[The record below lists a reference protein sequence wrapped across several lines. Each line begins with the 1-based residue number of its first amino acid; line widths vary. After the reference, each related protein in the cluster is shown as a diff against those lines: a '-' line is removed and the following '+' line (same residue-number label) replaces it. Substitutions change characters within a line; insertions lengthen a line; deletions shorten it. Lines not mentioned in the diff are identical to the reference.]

1 MNAPRGPARNLAKNL
16 LLLTLALLLVVLAAA
31 NWISGLNFSQV
42 SADNFLRRAY
52 DRFQGET
59 SGYELRASGVA
70 AADPSQIALSVD
82 GQLYGVQYNLTELD
96 AGLKAMRP
104 LWSQVL
110 SGGVLQPTEEAGL
123 IAALESGGCAMLRYH
138 GSAPLS
144 VVAGWLGGEWDDS
157 TPVKTLIYAEGPERL
172 FVRARDGSLYSASA
186 QVGKEV
192 MDKACE
198 AFRGLPCEFSGSDYA
213 VYPET
218 LLFDNENLSLPLL
231 TASPPTLFEPQ
242 SGAGLETLLG
252 AFGYTPYSRT
262 YSEQGG
268 NIRVF
273 VSDMCTLRVSA
284 SGLVQ
289 YATTGGG
296 GTVQAYDEGEAV
308 GHDALGAQLDC
319 ARLILDAA
327 LRAGETDTHSALYG
341 VQQDGRHTTLVFLQM
356 YGGVPIL
363 GDSDFATFEF
373 NGGTLTTAVIRL
385 QRFRPISAQYA
396 VMPAKQAAAGADG
409 SMKELIA
416 AYREQDGR
424 YAPGRFYM
432 K

>member
-1 MNAPRGPARNLAKNL
+1 MNAPRGPARNLAKNV
-16 LLLTLALLLVVLAAA
+16 LLLTLALLLVVLVAA
-31 NWISGLNFSQV
+31 NWISGLNFRQI
-42 SADNFLRRAY
+42 SADNLLRRAY

-59 SGYELRASGVA
+59 AGYELRASGVA
-70 AADPSQIALSVD
+70 AAEPSQIALSVD

-96 AGLKAMRP
+96 AALKAMGP

-110 SGGVLQPTEEAGL
+110 SGGILQPTEEAGL
-123 IAALESGGCAMLRYH
+123 IAALESGSCAMLRYH

-157 TPVKTLIYAEGPERL
+157 TPVKTLIYAKAPERL

-186 QVGKEV
+186 KASEDV
-192 MDKACE
+192 MSKVCE
-198 AFRGLPCEFSGSDYA
+198 AFRGLPCGFSGSDYA

-218 LLFDNENLSLPLL
+218 LLFNNENLSLPLL
-231 TASPPTLFEPQ
+231 AASSPTLFEPQ

-268 NIRVF
+268 HIRVF
-273 VSDMCTLRVSA
+273 VSDMCTLRVSG

-296 GTVQAYDEGEAV
+296 GMVQAYGEGEAA
-308 GHDALGAQLDC
+308 GNDALGAQLDC

-341 VQQDGRHTTLVFLQM
+341 VKQDGRHTTLVFLQM

-363 GDSDFATFEF
+363 GGSDFATFEF
-373 NGGTLTTAVIRL
+373 NGGTLKTAVIRL
-385 QRFRPISAQYA
+385 QRFQPISDQYA

-424 YAPGRFYM
+424 YVPGRFYM